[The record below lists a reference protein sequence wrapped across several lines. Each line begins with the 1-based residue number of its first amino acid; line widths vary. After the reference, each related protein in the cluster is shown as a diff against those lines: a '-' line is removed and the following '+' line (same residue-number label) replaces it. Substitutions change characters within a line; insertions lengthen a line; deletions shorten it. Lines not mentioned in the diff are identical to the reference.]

1 MEINRTFGVELE
13 VGFENDDYRQL
24 VREKLPGNIQM
35 VRDGSIDETISPVEI
50 VTPVLRGEE
59 GCQII
64 EKVCSVL
71 NDNHVISDNATCS
84 VHVHIGAH
92 DYLQDKH
99 YELVKDSEP
108 VSGRA
113 IARISK
119 RDAEIL
125 STRTGN
131 AIQYDVARICSS
143 IQGVGTKF
151 FYGRGVGDR
160 DFMVY
165 GGKVPTIFS
174 VKRDELNNIVET
186 GKSELSEEFL
196 SAKMKLRRNMLTLV
210 ETEELEPFYK
220 IKNLFYFYTLF
231 SDVMQS
237 MVPDSRKIR
246 NAYCVPL
253 EEVFTLDEIESCE
266 SYDEIKRLWYRESSI
281 DGVERRVR
289 NKRDDSRYH
298 DINLHSLWY
307 RYGTIEVR
315 SHPPTTDHMKILL
328 WVELHD
334 SIIQKIGNGVD
345 LKDMIALKDIKDIS
359 EKTRA
364 MIGFLGL
371 NRRMERYVKRLVEH
385 YTLLKQPI

>member
-24 VREKLPGNIQM
+24 VREKLPGNMQM
-35 VRDGSIDETISPVEI
+35 MRDGSLDETISPVEI
-50 VTPVLRGEE
+50 VTPVLMGED
-59 GCQII
+59 GCKII
-64 EKVCSVL
+64 EKVCSIL
-71 NDNHVISDNATCS
+71 NDNHVISDNTSCS

-108 VSGRA
+108 IVGRA

-119 RDAEIL
+119 RDVEIL
-125 STRTGN
+125 SKRTGN
-131 AIQYDVARICSS
+131 TTQYDVARICSS
-143 IQGVGTKF
+143 IQGVSPKF
-151 FYGRGVGDR
+151 YYGRGVGDR

-165 GGKVPTIFS
+165 SGKVPTIFS
-174 VKRDELNNIVET
+174 VNRDELNAIVES
-186 GKSELSEEFL
+186 GKTELTEEFL
-196 SAKMKLRRNMLTLV
+196 SSKMKLRRNLLTLV
-210 ETEELEPFYK
+210 ETEETEPFYK

-266 SYDEIKRLWYRESSI
+266 SYDEIRRLWYRESSI